1 MKTIVS
7 VIAMAALITTA
18 PAVFAA
24 SKQKPEGK
32 AEERKNGSIIAGDFD
47 YSKKCAAGK
56 HFASVDIKA
65 RHKDAICVVNIIDTN
80 MKSCTTQA
88 NDWSFESLND
98 DAVAR
103 LGDDET
109 PLLNPHVAL
118 CDALQK
124 ATMAINA
131 DPEALAAIQAKVNVQ
146 DLHFVHDMLVSNGVP
161 AEMLGDSVDDAK
173 DDDARVK
180 VHFHWDIVSGETRNM
195 QRAQPKPLQMRV
207 DWDQKTNIKV
217 LM

>member
-1 MKTIVS
+1 
-7 VIAMAALITTA
+7 
-18 PAVFAA
+18 
-24 SKQKPEGK
+24 
-32 AEERKNGSIIAGDFD
+32 
-47 YSKKCAAGK
+47 
-56 HFASVDIKA
+56 
-65 RHKDAICVVNIIDTN
+65 

-88 NDWSFESLND
+88 DDWSFESLND
-98 DAVAR
+98 VAVAR
-103 LGDDET
+103 RGDDET

-146 DLHFVHDMLVSNGVP
+146 DLHFVHNMLVSNGVP
-161 AEMLGDSVDDAK
+161 AEMLGDPGE
-173 DDDARVK
+173 DARVK
-180 VHFHWDIVSGETRNM
+180 VHFHWDVVSGENRNM
-195 QRAQPKPLQMRV
+195 QGAQPKPLQMRV